1 MPDTPPPKTTPPKTT
16 KFRPRI
22 ATVDDPMIGAVAD
35 AFFRFESQKQAAEK
49 LAHISKHY
57 IRAKD
62 QEPDSLRLWIR
73 GFAVTP
79 EEKSDGYRGHFAR
92 ITIAAIDSGR
102 FTLKAEKLIVEL
114 DRHPQKERPKERHP
128 NWGHPIMRAVQTGKH
143 FPSIS
148 VARCQLIELHEEF
161 PDVTIPGKD
170 KLHVMVYNRTLREGD
185 NDNPIQKITLTITP
199 LDDGSAKLVV
209 KKPSARKKPATKQET
224 AEPKGKFTTMLK
236 QQTKRKPARKKPS
249 EA

>member
-57 IRAKD
+57 IRAKE

-102 FTLKAEKLIVEL
+102 FTLKAL
-114 DRHPQKERPKERHP
+114 
-128 NWGHPIMRAVQTGKH
+128 
-143 FPSIS
+143 S
-148 VARCQLIELHEEF
+148 CQVL
-161 PDVTIPGKD
+161 
-170 KLHVMVYNRTLREGD
+170 
-185 NDNPIQKITLTITP
+185 
-199 LDDGSAKLVV
+199 GSWNSTATRRR
-209 KKPSARKKPATKQET
+209 SARKNAIPTGDTRSCGRCRPENTFRAFRWH
-224 AEPKGKFTTMLK
+224 A
-236 QQTKRKPARKKPS
+236 AS
-249 EA
+249 